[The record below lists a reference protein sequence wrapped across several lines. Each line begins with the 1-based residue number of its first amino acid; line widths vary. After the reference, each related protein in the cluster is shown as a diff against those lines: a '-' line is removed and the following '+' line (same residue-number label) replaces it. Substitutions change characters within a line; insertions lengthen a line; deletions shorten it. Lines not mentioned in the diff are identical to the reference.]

1 MANIPIWPGSSSFF
15 PGDTPFGFYDNDY
28 QFQQD
33 ADKFAKFAAQ
43 RLGYPLVEVEL
54 QDINLYTALEDAVT
68 TYGNELY
75 AYQVADNLLTFQGN
89 PLTIENANNKLVQE
103 TLANVVLL
111 SNQYGTEAG
120 VGGKVTYYSGSIQLY
135 RGKQEYDMN
144 EWAISQSISGGIEI
158 KRIYY
163 EAPPAIM
170 RYFDPYAGTGTGM
183 MGMLD
188 SFGWGS
194 YSPAINFML
203 MPINYDLQKIQ
214 AIEFNDQIRKSQY
227 TFELVNNQLKIF
239 PIPIVHYQTLW
250 FQYVKLEETRYPYA
264 EISGSVITTA
274 MDVPYANPT
283 YSNINSIGRSWIFEY
298 ALALAKEM
306 LGYVRGKYTT
316 VPIPGSEIT
325 FNQSDLITL
334 NNINAAIFISNY
346 KLIFDW
352 VPCNFIYP
360 SCMQAICCVEVTCL
374 FLCIDLNDLV
384 CCSNINLIPFD
395 NLLDRLIGK
404 MCTPCSYWT

>member
-1 MANIPIWPGSSSFF
+1 MNIPIWPGSSSFQ
-15 PGDTPFGFYDNDY
+15 PGDTPFGFYDYDP
-28 QFQQD
+28 QFQSD
-33 ADKFAKFAAQ
+33 ADKFSKFAAQ

-54 QDINLYTALEDAVT
+54 QDINFYTALEDAVT

-75 AYQVADNLLTFQGN
+75 AYQVAENLLSFQGA
-89 PLTIENANNKLVQE
+89 PTTIGTANDEVVQE
-103 TLANVVLL
+103 NMASIVRL
-111 SNQYGTEAG
+111 SQQYGEEAG
-120 VGGKVTYYSGSIQLY
+120 VGGTVTYRSGSIKLKAGQ
-135 RGKQEYDMN
+135 QEYDMN
-144 EWAISQSISGGIEI
+144 QWALDNGIQGRIEI

-227 TFELVNNQLKIF
+227 TFELVNNQLKLF
-239 PIPIVHYQTLW
+239 PIPVVHYQDLW
-250 FQYVKLEETRYPYA
+250 FQYILESDRNKVYTERNGQ
-264 EISGSVITTA
+264 SLITNA
-274 MDVPYANPT
+274 SNVPYENPI
-283 YSNINSIGRSWIFEY
+283 YSKINSIGRQWIFEY

-306 LGYVRGKYTT
+306 LGYVRGKYQT

-325 FNQSDLITL
+325 LNQSDLIT
-334 NNINAAIFISNY
+334 AATSERTA
-346 KLIFDW
+346 LIERLRTYFDTTSRKTLLA
-352 VPCNFIYP
+352 NKAEEAESQNKI
-360 SCMQAICCVEVTCL
+360 
-374 FLCIDLNDLV
+374 LNDV
-384 CCSNINLIPFD
+384 PMVIY
-395 NLLDRLIGK
+395 IG
-404 MCTPCSYWT
+404 

>member
-1 MANIPIWPGSSSFF
+1 MNIPIWPGSSSFF

-43 RLGYPLVEVEL
+43 RMGYPLVEIEL
-54 QDINLYTALEDAVT
+54 QDINFYTALEDAVT

-89 PLTIENANNKLVQE
+89 PLTIENANNKMVQE
-103 TLANVVLL
+103 TLANVVVL
-111 SNQYGTEAG
+111 SHQYGTEAG
-120 VGGKVTYYSGSIQLY
+120 VGGKVTYYSGSIQLNA
-135 RGKQEYDMN
+135 GQQEYDMN

-250 FQYVKLEETRYPYA
+250 FQYVKLDETRQPYA

-283 YSNINSIGRSWIFEY
+283 YSNINSIGRSWVFEY

-325 FNQSDLITL
+325 LNQGDLITAATSEKTAL
-334 NNINAAIFISNY
+334 LERLRIYLDSTSRKALLEKKAAEAENQKNILADVPMTIFI
-346 KLIFDW
+346 
-352 VPCNFIYP
+352 
-360 SCMQAICCVEVTCL
+360 
-374 FLCIDLNDLV
+374 
-384 CCSNINLIPFD
+384 
-395 NLLDRLIGK
+395 G
-404 MCTPCSYWT
+404 

>member
-43 RLGYPLVEVEL
+43 RMGYPLVEIEL
-54 QDINLYTALEDAVT
+54 QDINFYTALEDAVT

-89 PLTIENANNKLVQE
+89 PLTIENANNKMVQE
-103 TLANVVLL
+103 TLANVVVL
-111 SNQYGTEAG
+111 SHQYGTEAG
-120 VGGKVTYYSGSIQLY
+120 VGGKVTYYSGSIQLNA
-135 RGKQEYDMN
+135 GQQEYDMN

-250 FQYVKLEETRYPYA
+250 FQYVKLDETRQPYA

-283 YSNINSIGRSWIFEY
+283 YSNINSIGRSWVFEY

-325 FNQSDLITL
+325 LNQGDLITAATSEKTAL
-334 NNINAAIFISNY
+334 LERLRIYLDSTSRKALLEKKAAEAENQKNILADVPMTIFI
-346 KLIFDW
+346 
-352 VPCNFIYP
+352 
-360 SCMQAICCVEVTCL
+360 
-374 FLCIDLNDLV
+374 
-384 CCSNINLIPFD
+384 
-395 NLLDRLIGK
+395 G
-404 MCTPCSYWT
+404 

>member
-1 MANIPIWPGSSSFF
+1 MNISIWPGSSSFF

-33 ADKFAKFAAQ
+33 ADKFAKFASQ

-54 QDINLYTALEDAVT
+54 QDINFYTALEDAVT

-75 AYQVADNLLTFQGN
+75 AYQIADNLLTFQGN
-89 PLTIENANNKLVQE
+89 PLNIAPANNKLVQE
-103 TLANVVLL
+103 TLANVVVL
-111 SNQYGTEAG
+111 SHQYGTEAG
-120 VGGKVTYYSGSIQLY
+120 VGGKVTYHSGSIILSP
-135 RGKQEYDMN
+135 GKQEYDMN

-183 MGMLD
+183 MSMLD

-239 PIPIVHYQTLW
+239 PIPVVHYHELW
-250 FQYVKLEETRYPYA
+250 FQYVKLDDTRQPYA
-264 EISGSVITTA
+264 DVSGSVIVTPG
-274 MDVPYANPT
+274 DVPYENPI

-306 LGYVRGKYTT
+306 LGYVRGKYST

-325 FNQSDLITL
+325 LNQSDLITAATNERNALIERLRIYLDSTSRKALLEKKAAEAENQKNIL
-334 NNINAAIFISNY
+334 NDVPMTIFI
-346 KLIFDW
+346 
-352 VPCNFIYP
+352 
-360 SCMQAICCVEVTCL
+360 
-374 FLCIDLNDLV
+374 
-384 CCSNINLIPFD
+384 
-395 NLLDRLIGK
+395 G
-404 MCTPCSYWT
+404 

>member
-120 VGGKVTYYSGSIQLY
+120 VGGKVTYHSGSIQLEA
-135 RGKQEYDMN
+135 GKQEYDMN
-144 EWAISQSISGGIEI
+144 EWAISQNISGGIEI

-227 TFELVNNQLKIF
+227 TFELVNNQLRLF
-239 PIPIVHYQTLW
+239 PIPISHYHHLR
-250 FQYVKLEETRYPYA
+250 FEYILESDRNN
-264 EISGSVITTA
+264 
-274 MDVPYANPT
+274 PYANNNGQTLITNASNVPYENPT
-283 YSNINSIGRSWIFEY
+283 YTAINSIGRQWIFEY
-298 ALALAKEM
+298 GLGIVKEI
-306 LGYVRGKYTT
+306 LGYVRGKYATI
-316 VPIPGSEIT
+316 PIPGAEVT
-325 FNQSDLITL
+325 LNQGDLITAATNEKSAL
-334 NNINAAIFISNY
+334 IERLRAYFDTTSRKTLLENKASEAESQRNILGDVPMTIF
-346 KLIFDW
+346 
-352 VPCNFIYP
+352 V
-360 SCMQAICCVEVTCL
+360 
-374 FLCIDLNDLV
+374 
-384 CCSNINLIPFD
+384 
-395 NLLDRLIGK
+395 G
-404 MCTPCSYWT
+404 